1 MLPKGQGQQESGL
14 MLSMETILPF
24 CLFLAALLA
33 LSLHGLAASGHF
45 PRQHRS
51 SAPDIRAVVL
61 YGSIMAAAICLL
73 VALSVAWLVIPWP
86 VAVIGG
92 GLAILVAPLVL
103 QQFPD
108 RFVDGHAGLLSFA
121 GAGALLAALLVVC
134 AS

>member
-1 MLPKGQGQQESGL
+1 
-14 MLSMETILPF
+14 MLSMEMILPL
-24 CLFLAALLA
+24 CLFIAALLA

-51 SAPDIRAVVL
+51 PALATGTGTILL
-61 YGSIMAAAICLL
+61 YASIIVAAICLL
-73 VALSVAWLVIPWP
+73 IALTVAWLVIPWP
-86 VAVIGG
+86 AAVIGG

-121 GAGALLAALLVVC
+121 GAGAILAALLVVC